1 MMYRQ
6 NVTGITTSDRYTA
19 LYIGTFNNMST
30 YTRVGVVTGAN
41 KVYIGLAIVRQLA
54 LQYPKSSLNNGPFLI
69 WYVSPMFSV

>member
-41 KVYIGLAIVRQLA
+41 KVYNSHSTEICEGCPFTVMNRA
-54 LQYPKSSLNNGPFLI
+54 LVLRL
-69 WYVSPMFSV
+69 